1 MSSDKIVEL
10 PDDAET
16 QTIEEGATVNVIS
29 RNEKKARKLLK
40 GTGIKKVEGVN
51 RVVLRRRGGSSFV
64 IAQPDV
70 YRTPN
75 GSYIVFGEAQ
85 VHQADFAQ
93 QLAQMGA
100 QGAQGGAPGAEDK
113 SPEAINA
120 DLEAAVQGMSVQDKA
135 EEVDDADVD
144 VTGLDE
150 EKLTLIMEQ
159 ANVSKAKAAKA
170 LRENDG
176 DLVNSL
182 MALTT

>member
-1 MSSDKIVEL
+1 MSSDAKIVEL
-10 PDDAET
+10 PNET
-16 QTIEEGATVNVIS
+16 ENQPIEEGATVNVIS

-64 IAQPDV
+64 ISNPEV

-75 GSYIVFGEAQ
+75 GSYIVFGTAQ
-85 VHQADFAQ
+85 VHQQDFAQ
-93 QLAQMGA
+93 QLAQLGGQAAAGA
-100 QGAQGGAPGAEDK
+100 AGADDK

-120 DLEAAVQGMSVQDKA
+120 DLEAAVSKMHVNGEP
-135 EEVDDADVD
+135 EEEDDAEVD

-150 EKLTLIMEQ
+150 EKLTLVMEQ

-170 LRENDG
+170 LRENNG

-182 MALTT
+182 MALTS